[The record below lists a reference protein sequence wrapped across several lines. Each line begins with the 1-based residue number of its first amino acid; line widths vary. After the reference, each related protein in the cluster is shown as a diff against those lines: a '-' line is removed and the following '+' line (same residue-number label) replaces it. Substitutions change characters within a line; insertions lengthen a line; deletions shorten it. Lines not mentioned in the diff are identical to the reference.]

1 MLRTLDEYR
10 RQPKAPR
17 TSAADIYPYLEQ
29 MRQEAVKADLLTG
42 EATWDHFL
50 TLIQGAIETTREQMV
65 AFQRQLGDSDTFEHH
80 EMIRLKTQALLCG
93 ERIKAWEVVMTLP
106 KDIMERGE
114 KAETL
119 LGRLENVG
127 QHNN

>member
-10 RQPKAPR
+10 KSPKAPR

-42 EATWDHFL
+42 EPTWDHFL
-50 TLIQGAIETTREQMV
+50 TLIQGAIETTREQMG
-65 AFQRQLGDSDTFEHH
+65 AFQRQLGDSDTFEHQ

-114 KAETL
+114 KAENL
-119 LGRLENVG
+119 MERLARAGNAS
-127 QHNN
+127 